1 MVMKQSSARRARR
14 WIIQE
19 LARNLNRPSDTA
31 ATAAWSSDGKAMKAE
46 TNPASAKA
54 HNTSEDYTA
63 SRQYY
68 IDQ

>member
-1 MVMKQSSARRARR
+1 
-14 WIIQE
+14 
-19 LARNLNRPSDTA
+19 
-31 ATAAWSSDGKAMKAE
+31 MKAE

-54 HNTSEDYTA
+54 HKTSEDYTA